1 MGDETMSKNIRY
13 YSLATYVF
21 RNYYNADYLLKYRNT
36 HFVPLGTK
44 TGFGPI
50 QASSLLPASQRKYM
64 VNFIGSIR
72 SNRQEMV
79 DKIKNVNISSYI
91 NVQANWASKDGINV
105 VNYRDILRESAFTLA
120 PWGNNP
126 ESLRLYEALEAGS
139 IPIFQKLDSKRSP
152 MTPMGE
158 NNPIPQFDNWDD
170 AIKFVDKS
178 RSDMK
183 LVEQLQ
189 ERVIRFWKS
198 YKEKIQFKIKNV
210 IDKAF
215 KESHGYDFGYE
226 ESFET
231 GFVKIGEEQVDSVPC
246 QSKPIRFWLTDL
258 ILP

>member
-1 MGDETMSKNIRY
+1 
-13 YSLATYVF
+13 
-21 RNYYNADYLLKYRNT
+21 
-36 HFVPLGTK
+36 
-44 TGFGPI
+44 
-50 QASSLLPASQRKYM
+50 M

-158 NNPIPQFDNWDD
+158 NNPIPQFANWDD
-170 AIKFVDKS
+170 AIKFVEKS
-178 RSDMK
+178 RLNMK
-183 LVEQLQ
+183 LAEQLQ
-189 ERVIRFWKS
+189 ERIIRFWKS

-215 KESHGYDFGYE
+215 KESHGYD
-226 ESFET
+226 
-231 GFVKIGEEQVDSVPC
+231 C
-246 QSKPIRFWLTDL
+246 
-258 ILP
+258 